1 MDPFEAATQFS
12 QILRSLTPSSLALIR
27 AAHFA
32 LKYCHHEDYLFP
44 SIMGIAGDDTVELNT
59 KAVLFQFVE
68 VLLNELV
75 YYLRQPKF
83 NYPYVENIRQL
94 LPQLVLH
101 VLPGSTSTNLFL
113 VFTGLKHMSA
123 LLKFQCSEFIEKYQS
138 SHPSDEDSALAAAN
152 EPFPEIEVCPDGT
165 DLVTAAWELLIRKK
179 KQSQYER
186 RRLCE
191 HEAVQADPVS
201 EQGLF
206 NIKLKGDPNTQLFT
220 KRQMIARME
229 DDRESHKRSKET
241 LWLVNR
247 PKDATH
253 ITEDEFLEQYWE
265 KIPAMT
271 GETNSTLLGALEE
284 LNGLA
289 AASYK
294 DTQEC

>member
-12 QILRSLTPSSLALIR
+12 QILRSLTPSSQALIR

-59 KAVLFQFVE
+59 KAILFQFVE

-101 VLPGSTSTNLFL
+101 VLPGSTSTNLFS
-113 VFTGLKHMSA
+113 VFTGLKHMSS
-123 LLKFQCSEFIEKYQS
+123 LLKFECSEFIGRYQS
-138 SHPSDEDSALAAAN
+138 SQPTDLDINGIAAN
-152 EPFPEIEVCPDGT
+152 MPFPEIELRSDDADP
-165 DLVTAAWELLIRKK
+165 VTAAWELLIQKK
-179 KQSQYER
+179 RQSQYDR
-186 RRLCE
+186 RRLCD
-191 HEAVQADPVS
+191 HEAVESDPVS
-201 EQGLF
+201 EQKMYS
-206 NIKLKGDPNTQLFT
+206 IKLKGDPNTQLLT

-241 LWLVNR
+241 LWLVSR

-253 ITEDEFLEQYWE
+253 VTEDEFLEQYWE
-265 KIPAMT
+265 KITPLTEEGDA
-271 GETNSTLLGALEE
+271 TLIHALED
-284 LNGLA
+284 LNKLA

-294 DTQEC
+294 DR